1 MSWKSLVNRAVRIGV
16 REGVRYL
23 KDAKAKNDSGPSRD
37 TPREGGPHPRP
48 GSDSPADSGSRR
60 QSPAPQQSGTG
71 AGAYPGDYRGSISV
85 SYSPDLDGDADPGEV
100 VWGWIPYEEDHSQGK
115 DRPSLVVG
123 RDGRWVL
130 VLMLTSKDHI
140 PGGFGEVREDRN
152 AKWMNIGSGD
162 WDSQGRPSEIRLDRV
177 IRVDP
182 NSIRREGAIMPREV
196 FEKVA
201 ANIES

>member
-23 KDAKAKNDSGPSRD
+23 KDAKAKNASGPSRD
-37 TPREGGPHPRP
+37 TPRDGGSGPRP
-48 GSDSPADSGSRR
+48 GSGSPAGSGSRR
-60 QSPAPQQSGTG
+60 QSPAPQQSGSE
-71 AGAYPGDYRGSISV
+71 AGAYPGDYRGAISV

>member
-23 KDAKAKNDSGPSRD
+23 KDAKSKNDSGPSRD
-37 TPREGGPHPRP
+37 TPRDGGPQPRP
-48 GSDSPADSGSRR
+48 GSGSPAGSGSRR
-60 QSPAPQQSGTG
+60 QSPAPQQSGSG

-123 RDGRWVL
+123 RDDRWVL

-162 WDSQGRPSEIRLDRV
+162 WDSQDRPSEIRLDRV